1 MDPRSAAT
9 RAPDPDAI
17 EFVRFCYRRRRVG
30 WPELYDE
37 MCAVAGRGL
46 FRGFDADDLAGIGVG
61 FSLFDMPGLAVIAA
75 QVISEEQA
83 MRRPVRVVIAD
94 EPVVP
99 EPIVAEPVAIVT
111 AVPASN
117 PATVKDER
125 TFDVPIRLSLA
136 PSGA

>member
-75 QVISEEQA
+75 QVVSEEQA
-83 MRRPVRVVIAD
+83 MRRPVRVIIAA
-94 EPVVP
+94 EPVDT
-99 EPIVAEPVAIVT
+99 EPDVAEPSP
-111 AVPASN
+111 AVPVSN
-117 PATVKDER
+117 PPTVKDER
-125 TFDVPIRLSLA
+125 TFDVPVRLALA